1 LTVTLTTP
9 TSISETATTPRR
21 PDPLVWGQG
30 PKTLE
35 VFLEPTC
42 PFSGR
47 AFGKLDAL
55 LALAGADRLTIKL
68 RLNTQPWHAF
78 SPTLT
83 RAVLAASTTSGGKDA
98 AKAVLA
104 AIAAH
109 RDEFEPTQH
118 CQGPL
123 LDRSPAQLLAR
134 LEELSGIPLRA
145 AFEDPALTTEVKWQ
159 AKYARQNG
167 IHVTPTF
174 MVDGLVVPDMS
185 SGDAVEVWLGKL
197 GLG

>member
-1 LTVTLTTP
+1 M
-9 TSISETATTPRR
+9 TA
-21 PDPLVWGQG
+21 DPLVWGHG
-30 PKTLE
+30 PRVLE

-55 LALAGADRLTIKL
+55 LEQAGADRLTIQL
-68 RLNTQPWHAF
+68 RLNPQPWHAF

-83 RAVLAASTTSGGKDA
+83 RAVLAAATTPGGKDA

-109 RDEFEPTQH
+109 RDEFEPSQH

-134 LEELSGIPLRA
+134 VEELSGIALRA
-145 AFEDPALTTEVKWQ
+145 AFEDPALTTDVKWQ

-174 MVDGLVVPDMS
+174 MVDGLVAPDFS

>member
-1 LTVTLTTP
+1 MTALDTT
-9 TSISETATTPRR
+9 ARCC
-21 PDPLVWGQG
+21 DPLVWGQG

-55 LALAGADRLTIKL
+55 LALAGTDRLTIKL
-68 RLNTQPWHAF
+68 RLNAQPWHAF

-83 RAVLAASTTSGGKDA
+83 RAVLAASTTPGGKDA

-104 AIAAH
+104 AIAAQ

-134 LEELSGIPLRA
+134 VEELSGIPLRA
-145 AFEDPALTTEVKWQ
+145 AFEDPVLTTEVKWQ
-159 AKYARQNG
+159 ARYARQNG